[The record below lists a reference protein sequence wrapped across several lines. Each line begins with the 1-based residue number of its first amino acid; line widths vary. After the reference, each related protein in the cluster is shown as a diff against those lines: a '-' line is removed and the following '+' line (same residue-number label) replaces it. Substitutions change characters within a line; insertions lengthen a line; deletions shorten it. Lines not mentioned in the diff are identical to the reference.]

1 MRRALLIGLIAASII
16 MVTAYSREGS
26 TGPLHTLQSAVSG
39 AVSPLRI
46 VGGSVEAATSTVGD
60 TMENIT
66 ADQNT
71 LTGLR
76 EYNSQLEQQ
85 YAQMEEYKQETQRL
99 QKLLDLKDNY
109 QIEGTGARVIGRSS
123 EAWSQTVII
132 NKGTNEGIST
142 GQTVIGTSGVVG
154 QVVSA
159 SGSTATVRLLTDP
172 QSGAAAM
179 VQSSRAEGIL
189 RGSLIGLLYLED
201 LDADAEVNVG
211 DVIVTSGLGGS
222 YARGLIIG
230 TVVKVDAQ
238 QGDTS
243 RRIVVSPNDSIDT
256 LEDVLVVSSV
266 GASDDDDS
274 DSSGSSSSSA
284 SANGSSSSSSSSSSS
299 DSSGNGNSSNEGGT
313 RAMGEKNNLVLVV
326 GADRGVRS
334 PDRPGPGRGAVL
346 GAAELPAG
354 LCAGGGHRASP
365 PRPVRCCRLS
375 WACCTT
381 SRARA
386 RWAAWRFCW
395 SSYVFWPL
403 ACSLCMDNDTLF
415 MPLAI
420 FTACALLAELSY
432 GMLLMACGLAANPL
446 EALFYTAPFRARC
459 TTAPW
464 AWWSTSSWRGCLPVA
479 RQDRGLRTPKLR

>member
-179 VQSSRAEGIL
+179 VQSSRA
-189 RGSLIGLLYLED
+189 
-201 LDADAEVNVG
+201 
-211 DVIVTSGLGGS
+211 
-222 YARGLIIG
+222 
-230 TVVKVDAQ
+230 
-238 QGDTS
+238 
-243 RRIVVSPNDSIDT
+243 
-256 LEDVLVVSSV
+256 
-266 GASDDDDS
+266 
-274 DSSGSSSSSA
+274 
-284 SANGSSSSSSSSSSS
+284 
-299 DSSGNGNSSNEGGT
+299 
-313 RAMGEKNNLVLVV
+313 
-326 GADRGVRS
+326 
-334 PDRPGPGRGAVL
+334 
-346 GAAELPAG
+346 
-354 LCAGGGHRASP
+354 
-365 PRPVRCCRLS
+365 
-375 WACCTT
+375 
-381 SRARA
+381 
-386 RWAAWRFCW
+386 
-395 SSYVFWPL
+395 
-403 ACSLCMDNDTLF
+403 
-415 MPLAI
+415 
-420 FTACALLAELSY
+420 
-432 GMLLMACGLAANPL
+432 
-446 EALFYTAPFRARC
+446 
-459 TTAPW
+459 
-464 AWWSTSSWRGCLPVA
+464 
-479 RQDRGLRTPKLR
+479 